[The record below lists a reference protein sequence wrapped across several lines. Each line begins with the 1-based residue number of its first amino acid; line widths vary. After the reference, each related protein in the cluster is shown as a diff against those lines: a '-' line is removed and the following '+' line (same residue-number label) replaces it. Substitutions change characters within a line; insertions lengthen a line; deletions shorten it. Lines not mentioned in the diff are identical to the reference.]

1 MICFSIGRLI
11 LTKQP
16 FIFDPNGDQDRQD
29 VTLQYKAPEGS
40 KDERM
45 ALYNAVRAT
54 ELAKSFF
61 ALPDAGLEDVEFD
74 LEELERIKI
83 GEGFCV
89 VVHVKNKSDQVRS
102 IKAILSAASVF
113 YNGVKANM
121 IKKEEKDVALQPKS
135 EKTFRMTIQADEY
148 LEKLV
153 EYCNMKLYAIASV
166 NETRQTWTDEDDFE
180 VLKPKIDV
188 RVMLQ
193 KHMF

>member
-1 MICFSIGRLI
+1 VC
-11 LTKQP
+11 
-16 FIFDPNGDQDRQD
+16 
-29 VTLQYKAPEGS
+29 Y
-40 KDERM
+40 
-45 ALYNAVRAT
+45 
-54 ELAKSFF
+54 SFF

>member
-1 MICFSIGRLI
+1 VCF
-11 LTKQP
+11 
-16 FIFDPNGDQDRQD
+16 
-29 VTLQYKAPEGS
+29 
-40 KDERM
+40 
-45 ALYNAVRAT
+45 
-54 ELAKSFF
+54 SFF

-89 VVHVKNKSDQVRS
+89 VVHMKNKSDQVRS

>member
-1 MICFSIGRLI
+1 M
-11 LTKQP
+11 T
-16 FIFDPNGDQDRQD
+16 
-29 VTLQYKAPEGS
+29 V
-40 KDERM
+40 
-45 ALYNAVRAT
+45 
-54 ELAKSFF
+54 
-61 ALPDAGLEDVEFD
+61 
-74 LEELERIKI
+74 
-83 GEGFCV
+83 
-89 VVHVKNKSDQVRS
+89 
-102 IKAILSAASVF
+102 LS
-113 YNGVKANM
+113 
-121 IKKEEKDVALQPKS
+121 L